1 MTKITDL
8 PKTRAFAK
16 NPTYENWKVLPPSVQ
31 NFLLMSANSVNLK
44 KNKKFMQVVDDN
56 REAYKHI
63 EKLENILQSVQDSI
77 EQLSTVQV
85 EQALETKDKI
95 DNIMKTI
102 MNFNQNTAKEDV
114 MEVINNLD
122 AKIDAKFQEYVN
134 MINNRQTSLNP
145 EQTAVIEKQK
155 LEIYDLTSKLDDSA
169 KLYDKMQQELTL
181 KLNNAVGE
189 LSQTKSLNKMLE
201 AQNTANTNSDGF
213 AMIKYN
219 VIDNP
224 YFKGPQEQYN
234 AKVDEVMLMKN
245 DVDEAMK
252 IASEFFVKY
261 QNLNS
266 VGDVKRVKKEL
277 DVEIKK
283 IENKTVSNICTKV
296 NRTLESEAKKSVQE
310 RLKAGREKAAI
321 VKQERA
327 QMEKVAQEKAKQ
339 EEEKRQALLAEEAKR
354 KKAAEEEARKAAEEE
369 AKRKKAAEA
378 EARKAAE
385 EEAKRKKAAEAEA
398 RKAAEEEAKRKK
410 AAEEEA
416 KRKQAADAKK
426 AAEEAKKK
434 QAAEEEARKAVE
446 ARKAAEEEARKA
458 AEEEARKAEEAD
470 RLEAEKLAEA
480 RKVAKAE
487 AEDKARREAREE
499 AERLALEEAERL
511 ALEEATR
518 LAAEARKLEQ
528 EEKELSSK
536 LADLEAAEQSIKSKP
551 SSKKDLRERMRKK
564 AAKNNQDTQDI
575 VKSMKEQFSTTVNM

>member
-1 MTKITDL
+1 MNKITDL

-16 NPTYENWKVLPPSVQ
+16 NPTYENWKVLPPTVQ
-31 NFLLMSANSVNLK
+31 NFLLMSAHSVNLK

-114 MEVINNLD
+114 MEVIKNLD

-134 MINNRQTSLNP
+134 MINNRQTSSNP

-169 KLYDKMQQELTL
+169 KLYDRMQQELTL

-189 LSQTKSLNKMLE
+189 LAQAKSLNKMLE
-201 AQNTANTNSDGF
+201 AQNTANTSSDGF

-266 VGDVKRVKKEL
+266 VGDVKRVKREL

-283 IENKTVSNICTKV
+283 IENKIVSRICADI
-296 NRTLESEAKKSVQE
+296 NRKLELETKKSVQE
-310 RLKAGREKAAI
+310 RLKAGRDKAAI

-339 EEEKRQALLAEEAKR
+339 EEEKRQALLAEEAKKKQAEEAEARKAAEEEAKR

-369 AKRKKAAEA
+369 AKRKKAAE
-378 EARKAAE
+378 
-385 EEAKRKKAAEAEA
+385 EEAE
-398 RKAAEEEAKRKK
+398 
-410 AAEEEA
+410 
-416 KRKQAADAKK
+416 RKQAADAKK

-446 ARKAAEEEARKA
+446 AKKKQAAEEEARKA
-458 AEEEARKAEEAD
+458 AER
-470 RLEAEKLAEA
+470 LAEA

-536 LADLEAAEQSIKSKP
+536 LANLEAAEQSIKSKP

-564 AAKNNQDTQDI
+564 AAKNSQDTQAIADTL
-575 VKSMKEQFSTTVNM
+575 KEQFSTTVNM